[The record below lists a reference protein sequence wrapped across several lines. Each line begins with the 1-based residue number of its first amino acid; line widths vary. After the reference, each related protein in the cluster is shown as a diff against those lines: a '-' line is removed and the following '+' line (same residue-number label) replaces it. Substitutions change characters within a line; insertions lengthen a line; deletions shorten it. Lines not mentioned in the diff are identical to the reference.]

1 MQFVLI
7 AYDGTDAEAPARRAA
22 ARPAHLEHAAELKTN
37 GQIIAGGAI
46 LNDSGEMIGS
56 TMYLEF
62 ETRQELDDWLAGD
75 PYVTG
80 NVWQDIAIQPIKLA
94 ISR

>member
-1 MQFVLI
+1 MQFVLT

-22 ARPAHLEHAAELKTN
+22 ARPAHLQHAAELEAT

-46 LNDSGEMIGS
+46 LNDTGDMIGS
-56 TMYLEF
+56 TIYMEF
-62 ETRQELDDWLAGD
+62 ETRKELDDWVAVD

-80 NVWQDIAIQPIKLA
+80 NVWQDISIQPIRLA
-94 ISR
+94 IIR